1 LKQLQ
6 AKVGLQ
12 GRRKSIIGLAKTTF
26 RVAFKQVDRRIA
38 GLPVITVCFPAFDNS
53 QFSGNVLAGVCS
65 EAYVFHVAA
74 VFPCV
79 ATGLLC
85 EAVHV
90 LLVAVSVLHVAVGVW
105 YGIQPRQ
112 VLYQGHRECLC

>member
-1 LKQLQ
+1 M
-6 AKVGLQ
+6 
-12 GRRKSIIGLAKTTF
+12 T
-26 RVAFKQVDRRIA
+26 
-38 GLPVITVCFPAFDNS
+38 TVCFPAFDNS
-53 QFSGNVLAGVCS
+53 QFSGNVLACVSS

-85 EAVHV
+85 EAAHV

-105 YGIQPRQ
+105 DGVQPRQ
-112 VLYQGHRECLC
+112 VLYRTQRMTLLMENAM